1 MITAI
6 DAVIIREA
14 KKMVLFDNISEEV
27 IKNAIKSQRISQVQ
41 NEKTILT
48 LKELRKSSMPLGKKV
63 DLAEDQ
69 MRDLKRQNSRTNNGD
84 FKLMEKTKSSYEST
98 MERVDLNFWNKHIW
112 IIQVFMPKFF
122 YFPKKFTLVFF
133 STVICE
139 ERKQKKLFSSTFM
152 DSSWYI

>member
-1 MITAI
+1 
-6 DAVIIREA
+6 
-14 KKMVLFDNISEEV
+14 MVLFDSISEEV
-27 IKNAIKSQRISQVQ
+27 IKNAIKSQRISKVQ
-41 NEKTILT
+41 NQKQYSLWKNYENLPC
-48 LKELRKSSMPLGKKV
+48 LWVKKLI
-63 DLAEDQ
+63 LAEDH

-152 DSSWYI
+152 ESSWYSRR

>member
-1 MITAI
+1 MPSSHKES
-6 DAVIIREA
+6 VRF
-14 KKMVLFDNISEEV
+14 K
-27 IKNAIKSQRISQVQ
+27 IKN
-41 NEKTILT
+41 NTHFEKNYENLPC
-48 LKELRKSSMPLGKKV
+48 LWVKKLI
-63 DLAEDQ
+63 LAEDH

-139 ERKQKKLFSSTFM
+139 ERKQKKLFSSTFLE
-152 DSSWYI
+152 SSWYSRR

>member
-1 MITAI
+1 
-6 DAVIIREA
+6 
-14 KKMVLFDNISEEV
+14 
-27 IKNAIKSQRISQVQ
+27 
-41 NEKTILT
+41 
-48 LKELRKSSMPLGKKV
+48 MPLGKKV

-122 YFPKKFTLVFF
+122 YFPKKFTWVFF

-139 ERKQKKLFSSTFM
+139 ERKQNKKLFSSKFLE
-152 DSSWYI
+152 SSCYSRR

>member
-1 MITAI
+1 
-6 DAVIIREA
+6 
-14 KKMVLFDNISEEV
+14 MVLFDNISEDV

-41 NEKTILT
+41 PEKTILT

-98 MERVDLNFWNKHIW
+98 MEQVDLNFWNKHIW
-112 IIQVFMPKFF
+112 IIQVLLSVLKLGPKSLFG
-122 YFPKKFTLVFF
+122 VFF

-139 ERKQKKLFSSTFM
+139 ERKQKKTFLTKI
-152 DSSWYI
+152 SGK

>member
-1 MITAI
+1 
-6 DAVIIREA
+6 
-14 KKMVLFDNISEEV
+14 MVLFDSISEEV

-84 FKLMEKTKSSYEST
+84 FKLFQTDGLCLKICSMCFVAKLLYIN
-98 MERVDLNFWNKHIW
+98 NFWVIALKNVFLHQHQMLCRHISLL
-112 IIQVFMPKFF
+112 
-122 YFPKKFTLVFF
+122 T
-133 STVICE
+133 
-139 ERKQKKLFSSTFM
+139 
-152 DSSWYI
+152 

>member
-1 MITAI
+1 
-6 DAVIIREA
+6 
-14 KKMVLFDNISEEV
+14 
-27 IKNAIKSQRISQVQ
+27 
-41 NEKTILT
+41 
-48 LKELRKSSMPLGKKV
+48 MPLGKKV

-112 IIQVFMPKFF
+112 MIQVFMPKFF
-122 YFPKKFTLVFF
+122 YFPKKFTWVFF

-139 ERKQKKLFSSTFM
+139 ERKQKNFSHQHFWKVVGIVEDKCSSFLFRENLDLRLPNFL
-152 DSSWYI
+152 ILCFK

>member
-1 MITAI
+1 
-6 DAVIIREA
+6 
-14 KKMVLFDNISEEV
+14 
-27 IKNAIKSQRISQVQ
+27 
-41 NEKTILT
+41 
-48 LKELRKSSMPLGKKV
+48 MPLGKKV

-98 MERVDLNFWNKHIW
+98 MEQVDLNFWNKHIW

-152 DSSWYI
+152 ESSWYSRR